1 MTLNIGLESNE
12 IKTSVDHL
20 EKFLASQSILNLK
33 IRNFHW
39 NVQGPHFSDYHK
51 FFEEMYESSAELID
65 DIAERIRMLGEKS
78 PATMSFFL
86 ENSFLEEQSNYN
98 LEAEKMVAELVADTE
113 KTISEMR
120 KAVEVIGETSDKGT
134 EDFLIATM
142 QDHEKNAWMLRSMIK

>member
-1 MTLNIGLESNE
+1 MTFNIGLENQEVS
-12 IKTSVDHL
+12 TSVNHL
-20 EKFLASQSILNLK
+20 EKFLASQNILNLK

-39 NVQGPHFSDYHK
+39 NVTGPHFSDYHK

-78 PATMSFFL
+78 PATMEFFL
-86 ENSFLEEQSNYN
+86 KNSFLNEQSNYN
-98 LEAEKMVAELVADTE
+98 LPAEEMVAELLADTQ
-113 KTISEMR
+113 KTISQMR
-120 KAVEVIGETSDKGT
+120 KAIDEIGETMDKGT

>member
-78 PATMSFFL
+78 PATMTFFL
-86 ENSFLEEQSNYN
+86 KNSFLEEQSNYN

-120 KAVEVIGETSDKGT
+120 KAIEVIGETGDKGT

>member
-1 MTLNIGLESNE
+1 MKLNIGLESNE

>member
-78 PATMSFFL
+78 PATMTFFL
-86 ENSFLEEQSNYN
+86 KNSFLEEQSNYN
-98 LEAEKMVAELVADTE
+98 LEAEKMVAELVVDTE

-120 KAVEVIGETSDKGT
+120 KAIEVIGETGDKGT

>member
-1 MTLNIGLESNE
+1 MKNIGLESKE
-12 IKTSVDHL
+12 VQISVQHL
-20 EKFLASQSILNLK
+20 EKFLSSQNILNLK

-39 NVQGPHFSDYHK
+39 NVTGPHFSDYHK
-51 FFEEMYESSAELID
+51 FFEEMYNSSAELID

-78 PATMSFFL
+78 PATMEFFL
-86 ENSFLEEQSNYN
+86 KNSFLQEQSNYDLQAN
-98 LEAEKMVAELVADTE
+98 KMIEELLADTE

-120 KAVEVIGETSDKGT
+120 NAIEEIWETMDKGT

>member
-12 IKTSVDHL
+12 ITTSVDHL
-20 EKFLASQSILNLK
+20 EKFLGSQSILNLK

-120 KAVEVIGETSDKGT
+120 KAIEVIGETGDKGT

>member
-78 PATMSFFL
+78 PATMTFFL
-86 ENSFLEEQSNYN
+86 KNSFLEEQSNYN
-98 LEAEKMVAELVADTE
+98 LEAEKMVDELVVDTE
-113 KTISEMR
+113 KTISQMR
-120 KAVEVIGETSDKGT
+120 KAIEVIGETGDKGT

>member
-20 EKFLASQSILNLK
+20 EKFLATQSILNLK

-120 KAVEVIGETSDKGT
+120 KAIEVIGETGDKGT

>member
-1 MTLNIGLESNE
+1 MKNIGLESKE
-12 IKTSVDHL
+12 VQISVQHL
-20 EKFLASQSILNLK
+20 EKFLSSQNILNLK

-39 NVQGPHFSDYHK
+39 NVTGPYFSDYHK
-51 FFEEMYESSAELID
+51 FFEEMYNSSAELID

-78 PATMSFFL
+78 PATMEFFL
-86 ENSFLEEQSNYN
+86 KNSFLQEQSNYDLQAN
-98 LEAEKMVAELVADTE
+98 KMIEELLADTE

-120 KAVEVIGETSDKGT
+120 NAIEEIWETMDKGT

>member
-12 IKTSVDHL
+12 ITTSVDHL

-120 KAVEVIGETSDKGT
+120 KAIEVIGETGDKGT

>member
-12 IKTSVDHL
+12 ITTSVDHL

-78 PATMSFFL
+78 PATMNFFL

-120 KAVEVIGETSDKGT
+120 KAIEVIGETGDKGT

>member
-1 MTLNIGLESNE
+1 MKLNIGLESNE
-12 IKTSVDHL
+12 IKTSVNHL
-20 EKFLASQSILNLK
+20 ETFLASQNILNLK

-51 FFEEMYESSAELID
+51 FFEGMYESSAELID

-86 ENSFLEEQSNYN
+86 EKSFLQEQSNYN
-98 LEAEKMVAELVADTE
+98 LEAEKMVTELVADTE

-120 KAVEVIGETSDKGT
+120 KAIEVIGETGDKGT

>member
-12 IKTSVDHL
+12 ITTSVDHL

-86 ENSFLEEQSNYN
+86 ENSFLEEQPNYN

-120 KAVEVIGETSDKGT
+120 KAIEVIGETGDKGT